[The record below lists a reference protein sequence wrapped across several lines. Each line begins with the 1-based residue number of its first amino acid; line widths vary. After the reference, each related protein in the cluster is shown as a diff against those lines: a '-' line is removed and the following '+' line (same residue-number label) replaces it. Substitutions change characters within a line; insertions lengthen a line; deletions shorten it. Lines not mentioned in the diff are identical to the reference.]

1 MAYASKHW
9 RRLPIAGLEGLML
22 AEGRPLTL
30 TDHQRMA
37 RMQRRLAKLRR
48 RQRKTG
54 DLTAA
59 GITEA

>member
-1 MAYASKHW
+1 
-9 RRLPIAGLEGLML
+9 ML